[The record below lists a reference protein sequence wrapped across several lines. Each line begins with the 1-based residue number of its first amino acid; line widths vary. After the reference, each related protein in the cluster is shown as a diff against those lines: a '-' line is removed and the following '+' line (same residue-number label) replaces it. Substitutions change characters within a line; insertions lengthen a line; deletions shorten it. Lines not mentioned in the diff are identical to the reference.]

1 MTYNNVVMINKE
13 QEYMNSKA
21 PYKWIK
27 KQIVG
32 VLRVKE
38 KLTLGELHFMFFPR
52 NYVNMDKFVDK
63 YINPLIKKKEIE
75 FINFNQVNNLYKVM
89 VRKIMKEE
97 VNRDE

>member
-1 MTYNNVVMINKE
+1 MAYSNIITINKE

-27 KQIVG
+27 RQIVG
-32 VLRVKE
+32 ILKI
-38 KLTLGELHFMFFPR
+38 KDSLTLGELHFMFFPR
-52 NYVNMDKFVDK
+52 NYVNMSKFMDK

-75 FINFNQVNNLYKVM
+75 LIDYNQVNNLYKVL